1 MKTLNMT
8 VTDKLLVRDETD
20 EVIICGNGDYQIQFA
35 FDAEWNAFPKK
46 TARFTWNGRHEDV
59 EFNGNTCVIPMLIN
73 TGVVTVGVYAGE
85 GGVDNKPLAT
95 TKVPVYCVEGSR
107 CGDSSPNPNTG
118 ENYTNQAKGYA
129 ANAKKSEEAAAK
141 SAEEAKAAAEGAG
154 GLKLVC
160 TKSFNARVTYETA
173 DENGIGDATVL
184 WLDGERYTDFG
195 SGFNSDLVIYSEG
208 GVHFT
213 HVRLAVANW
222 CTTLYTTVIEL
233 PEACQRDGYVPVEF
247 EESKYVRTAA
257 INAYHDRVSIT
268 SETVD
273 VIIGAIGDYGN
284 PVTFTVEFYA

>member
-8 VTDKLLVRDETD
+8 VTDKVLVRDTTD
-20 EVIICGNGDYQIQFA
+20 EVIVCGNGDYQIQFA

-129 ANAKKSEEAAAK
+129 AEAGRSAEAAAA
-141 SAEEAKAAAEGAG
+141 SAEEAKAAADGAG
-154 GLKLVC
+154 GLKELGSVSYLLGAVNLSAPDDAMWALAFTAKPKFVRIDNPYWVSNSTAMFTCSRGVC
-160 TKSFNARVTYETA
+160 EYGYNEVMSCADFNAV
-173 DENGIGDATVL
+173 N
-184 WLDGERYTDFG
+184 
-195 SGFNSDLVIYSEG
+195 
-208 GVHFT
+208 
-213 HVRLAVANW
+213 
-222 CTTLYTTVIEL
+222 
-233 PEACQRDGYVPVEF
+233 
-247 EESKYVRTAA
+247 
-257 INAYHDRVSIT
+257 
-268 SETVD
+268 
-273 VIIGAIGDYGN
+273 DYGN
-284 PVTFTVEFYA
+284 YESPKKIYVSNEVQTLIDNFDSNPYQNIIFTFYA